1 MEIFIHLNLHLKNM
15 VPLFVFKIIK
25 KIPEL
30 WGCPPGY
37 YILGINCYKM
47 IREAKMFAD
56 AELTC
61 QKEGGML
68 AKPVTLLQ
76 V

>member
-1 MEIFIHLNLHLKNM
+1 MLEM
-15 VPLFVFKIIK
+15 
-25 KIPEL
+25 
-30 WGCPPGY
+30 
-37 YILGINCYKM
+37 NCYKM
-47 IREAKMFAD
+47 FRTVKMFAE

-61 QKEGGML
+61 QKEGGIL